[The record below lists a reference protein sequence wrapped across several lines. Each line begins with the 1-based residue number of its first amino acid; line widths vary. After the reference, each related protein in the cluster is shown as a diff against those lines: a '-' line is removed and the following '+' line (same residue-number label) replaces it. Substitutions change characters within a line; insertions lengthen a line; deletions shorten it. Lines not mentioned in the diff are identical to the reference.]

1 MNAVLK
7 IEAINLTALRI
18 HVQQQVAT
26 AKLAEFE
33 NQAYSMGQFIG
44 SGLLDRAAAADIL
57 LSVAE
62 SNGLVREQGDD
73 IIQAIMAEALGSGVT
88 C

>member
-1 MNAVLK
+1 MNAALK

-18 HVQQQVAT
+18 HVRQQVAT
-26 AKLAEFE
+26 ARLAEFE
-33 NQAYSMGQFIG
+33 NQACSLGHFIA

-62 SNGLVREQGDD
+62 SNGLGREQGAD
-73 IIQAIMAEALGSGVT
+73 IIQAILAEALEGRPA
-88 C
+88 